1 MPRVSSSSLLG
12 CDGEYLSLLPLLSQV
27 LHFSKCMTSFRNA
40 IFISLY
46 LLGEVY
52 LAHFLIFYFFST
64 ARLSLYAA
72 LDALTMTTLYT
83 HPSKV
88 RSTYSLCYFIR
99 HCSAYSFISDPRRS
113 GGITQNILDK
123 FKIESCEKKTEGNC
137 RFVLNI
143 QSV

>member
-1 MPRVSSSSLLG
+1 MSSSSLLG
-12 CDGEYLSLLPLLSQV
+12 WDGEYLSLLPLPSQV
-27 LHFSKCMTSFRNA
+27 LHFSKCMISFRNA
-40 IFISLY
+40 IVISLY

-52 LAHFLIFYFFST
+52 LAHFLFFCFSPQP
-64 ARLSLYAA
+64 AA
-72 LDALTMTTLYT
+72 LDALTTTTLYT